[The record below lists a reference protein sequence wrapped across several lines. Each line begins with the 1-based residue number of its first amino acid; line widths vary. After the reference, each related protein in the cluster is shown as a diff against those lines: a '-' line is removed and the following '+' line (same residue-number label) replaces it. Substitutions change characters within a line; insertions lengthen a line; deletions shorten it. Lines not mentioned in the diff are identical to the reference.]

1 MRFLRRRL
9 VAILVIGF
17 IVIFGEIAL
26 ASAIKRNQEL
36 IQPPIKITQAF
47 KDIAHNPELPQDK
60 NILPNPDTNQEAKIN
75 EFAWKVFIALNW
87 PVDCQGKLLSAI
99 DPLTNQKYPK
109 LIGQAPENPRAW
121 ELYPSPKDVFLLGG
135 ATPPP
140 LGKLPEDNKCV
151 GDGKGSEIE
160 YKPNVRLTEAG
171 ILAKIEDFNEV
182 EREKKPN
189 IVTNEGELN
198 DNIISLQDIDAVIH
212 IPLVDQQGNYVIN
225 EIHMNPVEY
234 EQIRNNKWFA
244 RNNLV
249 TFKETAQQLKI
260 VCSSGY
266 KYGGYENYCSEQNGE
281 GAIEIKAAWRVFDR
295 RTSDL
300 EKAKYYTTKRK
311 IASKTGALLNEEVEL
326 GLIGFHIMHKT
337 SLQGWIWSTFEH
349 IDNAPSCG
357 KPEKRRYTLY
367 NNECNINK
375 QNCEQNKP
383 YVKPPYLW
391 YMSND
396 KPKAVTMEES
406 VDNIPLI
413 KDQTPSQ
420 ICRSNDISES
430 VKKQNDKW
438 HTQLKSVDNSSV
450 WQYYELI
457 GTEWLAN
464 PGQRYEYN
472 REIKHTTWPL
482 TNVTLEP
489 YVKRVTCIVCHT
501 SARLPGEDNS
511 CQFSAKVN
519 KGQSNAKIN
528 TGCADFSFL
537 IDNAQPSQ

>member
-1 MRFLRRRL
+1 M
-9 VAILVIGF
+9 ILVIAF

-26 ASAIKRNQEL
+26 ASAIKRNQPL
-36 IQPPIKITQAF
+36 TQPPIKITQAF
-47 KDIAHNPELPQDK
+47 KDIAHNPDFTKDK
-60 NILPNPDTNQEAKIN
+60 NVVPVNPDTQEEDAIN
-75 EFAWKVFIALNW
+75 EFAWRVFIALNW
-87 PVDCQGKLLSAI
+87 PVDCQGKTLSAI
-99 DPLTNQKYPK
+99 EPPGQKK

-121 ELYPSPKDVFLLGG
+121 ELYPSPKDVFPPDG
-135 ATPPP
+135 ATPPS
-140 LGKLPEDNKCV
+140 LGELPEYNKCV

-160 YKPNVRLTEAG
+160 YKPNLRLTEAE
-171 ILAKIEDFNEV
+171 ILAKIEDFSEV
-182 EREKKPN
+182 DRENKPN
-189 IVTNEGELN
+189 IVTKNGELN
-198 DNIISLQDIDAVIH
+198 NNIISLADIDAVIH

-225 EIHMNPVEY
+225 EIRMNPVEY

-244 RNNLV
+244 SNNLV
-249 TFKETAQQLKI
+249 TFKETEQQLKL

-266 KYGGYENYCSEQNGE
+266 KYDGYEKYCSEQNGE

-295 RTSDL
+295 RSSDQ

-311 IASKTGALLNEEVEL
+311 IASNTGDLLNEEVEL
-326 GLIGFHIMHKT
+326 GLIGFHVMHKT
-337 SLQGWIWSTFEH
+337 SSQGWIWSTFEH

-357 KPEKRRYTLY
+357 KPEKTRYTLY

-375 QNCEQNKP
+375 ENCEQNKP

-391 YMSND
+391 YISND

-413 KDQTPSQ
+413 KDQIPSQ

-438 HTQLKSVDNSSV
+438 HTQLKTVDKSSV

-464 PGQRYEYN
+464 PWDSYESE
-472 REIKHTTWPL
+472 RAIKHTTSPL

-511 CQFSAKVN
+511 CQFINAQVN
-519 KGQSNAKIN
+519 TGQLNAKIN

-537 IDNAQPSQ
+537 IDNAKPSQ